1 MIALTVVFGV
11 LSGCFLS
18 VLVGILGSKRNIGF
32 GWAFIISILFSPL
45 IGAIAV
51 LLSDPL
57 PQGSAPKYGCLGFTF
72 GVVGMIFMILFAIAA
87 MLGVFSLLIPLI

>member
-1 MIALTVVFGV
+1 MLEIIIFAVISGV
-11 LSGCFLS
+11 LLD
-18 VLVGILGSKRNIGF
+18 VLVALFGSRRNIGF

-87 MLGVFSLLIPLI
+87 MLGIFSLLIPLI

>member
-1 MIALTVVFGV
+1 MLAIIIFAVISGV
-11 LSGCFLS
+11 LLD
-18 VLVGILGSKRNIGF
+18 VLVALFGSRRNIGF

-45 IGAIAV
+45 IGTIAV

>member
-1 MIALTVVFGV
+1 MLGIVIFAV
-11 LSGCFLS
+11 LSGVFLD
-18 VLVGILGSKRNIGF
+18 VLVALFGSRRNIGF

-72 GVVGMIFMILFAIAA
+72 GVVGMIFMILFAIAVV
-87 MLGVFSLLIPLI
+87 LGILSIFLPII

>member
-1 MIALTVVFGV
+1 MLAIIIFAVISGV
-11 LSGCFLS
+11 LLD
-18 VLVGILGSKRNIGF
+18 VLVALFGSRRNIGF

-87 MLGVFSLLIPLI
+87 MLGVFSHLIPLI

>member
-1 MIALTVVFGV
+1 MLAIIIFAVISGV
-11 LSGCFLS
+11 LLD
-18 VLVGILGSKRNIGF
+18 VLVALFGSRRNIGF